1 MRALRLTSYMERAKL
16 KIKRTI
22 ITALV
27 ATILAA
33 GLSISA
39 NAATRTDPGSFLV
52 YKAESVDSFVTQIM
66 SNKTVAARYARHY
79 GISPEKLGKY
89 FRENICIKT
98 LDKPYMTTVYFISKG
113 NIIKQKQR
121 VLKAGSRVFIGPNGL
136 PLLEWRCG
144 NPLGTKLPPAP
155 KPVAQTGSPAP
166 NWAVAPAPTLEV
178 AAAAAEALPQAVPIA
193 ATPTLALQNAIPA
206 AGGFAFS
213 QPLMLLGGAIPMLIG
228 GVAVRNHTET
238 APPVPEP
245 ASHMTLAFG
254 ASSLLVWSR
263 RKARR

>member
-1 MRALRLTSYMERAKL
+1 
-16 KIKRTI
+16 
-22 ITALV
+22 
-27 ATILAA
+27 
-33 GLSISA
+33 
-39 NAATRTDPGSFLV
+39 
-52 YKAESVDSFVTQIM
+52 M
-66 SNKTVAARYARHY
+66 SNNRVAQRYARHY
-79 GISPEKLGKY
+79 GVSPEKLGKY
-89 FRENICIKT
+89 FRENISIKT
-98 LDKPYMTTVYFISKG
+98 LGKPYMTTVYFISKG
-113 NIIKQKQR
+113 NVIKQKQR

-144 NPLGTKLPPAP
+144 NPLGTRLPAGS

-193 ATPTLALQNAIPA
+193 AAPTLALQNAIAPA

-228 GVAVRNHTET
+228 GVAVRNSNS

-245 ASHMTLAFG
+245 ASLMTLAFG
-254 ASSLLVWSR
+254 ASSMLLWSR
-263 RKARR
+263 KRARR